1 MNNKMIAR
9 ILGNILLVEAAL
21 LVVPL
26 AVSTLCR
33 EPAQPFLIPIALLLV
48 CGTLLSRAAPQSRAL
63 YAREGLVIVALAW
76 VVVSLFGA
84 LLIVRDRSTSFLMR
98 LYAAPVT
105 GLSFL
110 LGYLL
115 PLLPLALI

>member
-84 LLIVRDRSTSFLMR
+84 LPFYLSHSMPTFADCFFFSFFFFFFGLSTS
-98 LYAAPVT
+98 
-105 GLSFL
+105 S
-110 LGYLL
+110 
-115 PLLPLALI
+115 